1 MKIKSN
7 CIADFF
13 NLMGVEA
20 IDPMSCRKADPKLRA
35 HPFARNSANK
45 NSSNKNE
52 PSAPGL
58 SPEDVRLGK
67 GVEVF
72 LHVLNHATEV
82 RSGLFHIIL

>member
-20 IDPMSCRKADPKLRA
+20 IDPMASRKADPKLRA

-45 NSSNKNE
+45 NSSNRNE

-67 GVEVF
+67 RVEIWVNF
-72 LHVLNHATEV
+72 SLLKFFDNFPRFFSV
-82 RSGLFHIIL
+82 